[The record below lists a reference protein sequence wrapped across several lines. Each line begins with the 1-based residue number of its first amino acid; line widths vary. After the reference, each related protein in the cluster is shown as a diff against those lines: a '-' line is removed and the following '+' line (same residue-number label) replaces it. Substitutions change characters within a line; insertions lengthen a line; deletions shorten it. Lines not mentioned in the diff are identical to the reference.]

1 MRKEQRKILE
11 ELSLKDFG
19 NKNYYR
25 KIEKSGILYRDP
37 QGAQCARIRLTDDG
51 LIAYIEKTI
60 KAREDFKKG
69 LEAIQQPEGDDEP
82 NTTTNT

>member
-1 MRKEQRKILE
+1 MRKDQRKLLE
-11 ELSLKDFG
+11 DLSLKSFG

-37 QGAQCARIRLTDDG
+37 QSKQCARIRLTDDG
-51 LIAYIEKTI
+51 LISYIEKTI

-69 LEAIQQPEGDDEP
+69 LDVIQQPEGNDGAEG
-82 NTTTNT
+82 N